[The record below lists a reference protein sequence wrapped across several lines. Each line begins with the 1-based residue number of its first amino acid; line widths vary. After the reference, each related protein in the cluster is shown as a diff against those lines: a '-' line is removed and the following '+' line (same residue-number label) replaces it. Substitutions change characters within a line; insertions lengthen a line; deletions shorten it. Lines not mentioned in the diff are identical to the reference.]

1 MNLRKYPLALIIIPI
16 LTLTACLSTLAV
28 PTNTQSDKSP
38 EATDSKP
45 LATTQQ
51 VTSAPTPTSAVT
63 PTPGSTQPPTEKP
76 FVWAGDWNFYYPT
89 SGSTAEHVNIVQS
102 GNSISF
108 TYTTGDP
115 GSEETVNAKGTLKAG
130 GKSISGTWENI
141 TYGTTGT
148 FKWQFV
154 ADNGHQFVGSTDM
167 AGYDTQAWCG
177 YRTGAP
183 QPDPCMW
190 P

>member
-1 MNLRKYPLALIIIPI
+1 MNLQKYPFALILVPV

-28 PTNTQSDKSP
+28 PAKPQSDKLP
-38 EATDSKP
+38 ETTDSKP
-45 LATTQQ
+45 PVTQP

-63 PTPGSTQPPTEKP
+63 PMPAPTQPPTEAP
-76 FVWAGDWNFYYPT
+76 FVWAGDWNFYFPT
-89 SGSTAEHVNIVQS
+89 SGITDEHVVIAQS
-102 GNSISF
+102 GKSISF
-108 TYTTGDP
+108 TYTSGDP
-115 GSEETVNAKGTLKAG
+115 GSEETVNAKGTLTADRKG
-130 GKSISGTWENI
+130 ISGTWENT

-154 ADNGHQFVGSTDM
+154 ADNGHQFIGSTKM
-167 AGYDTQAWCG
+167 EGYDTQAWCG

>member
-16 LTLTACLSTLAV
+16 LTLTACLSTLAL

-51 VTSAPTPTSAVT
+51 VTSAPTPTSTVT
-63 PTPGSTQPPTEKP
+63 PTPAPTKPPTEKP
-76 FVWAGDWNFYYPT
+76 FVWAGDWNMHHTT
-89 SGSTAEHVNIVQS
+89 SGNTYPVTLVQS
-102 GNSISF
+102 GKTISG
-108 TYTTGDP
+108 TSVTGDP
-115 GSEETVNAKGTLKAG
+115 GFEETYNLKGVISSDG
-130 GKSISGTWENI
+130 MSVSGTWDNI
-141 TYGTTGT
+141 TFGTTGT
-148 FKWQFV
+148 FKWRFV
-154 ADNGHQFVGSTDM
+154 ADNGHQFIGSTDSD
-167 AGYDTQAWCG
+167 AIGEAQDWCG

>member
-1 MNLRKYPLALIIIPI
+1 MKLRKYPLALILVPV

-28 PTNTQSDKSP
+28 PTNSQSAKSP
-38 EATDSKP
+38 EATNSKP
-45 LATTQQ
+45 LVTQQ
-51 VTSAPTPTSAVT
+51 VTSAPTPTSTVT
-63 PTPGSTQPPTEKP
+63 PTPAPTQPPTEAP
-76 FVWAGDWNFYYPT
+76 FVWAGEWNFYYPT
-89 SGSTAEHVNIVQS
+89 SGSTEKHVVFVQS

-108 TYTTGDP
+108 IVTAGESGSDETYNG
-115 GSEETVNAKGTLKAG
+115 KGTLTADG
-130 GKSISGTWENI
+130 MSISGSWENS
-141 TYGTTGT
+141 TYSVKGT
-148 FKWQFV
+148 FQWRFV

-167 AGYDTQAWCG
+167 VGYDTQAWCG